1 MSRQT
6 ALPHQRDRSV
16 AVPSLQV
23 ARLPGEFGLILRCY
37 GELSVATA
45 EALRRELALVEEL
58 DHPVLM
64 LNLAACRVTDSAGL
78 LTVFQSFVR
87 LRERGARRSA
97 AAGGGRRL
105 VIITGA
111 RELPELLG
119 VSGIDKLIP
128 SFPTEEAA
136 ALALRGWW
144 PPLPGPR
151 TWEEAR
157 ADTIV
162 RWKVVRE
169 ALEHAPQAEVLQL
182 LTSMTGLCERAEE
195 LYQESPAPGTPRC
208 LFCPL
213 FHALG
218 GAPGD
223 VGCRSRID
231 PILAAVRAGDRED
244 ARAKVDEVIRLMELM
259 PMPSEEA

>member
-1 MSRQT
+1 MSQQT
-6 ALPHQRDRSV
+6 LLSHQRDRCV
-16 AVPSLQV
+16 PAPSLQV

-45 EALRRELALVEEL
+45 EALRREIALVDEL

-64 LNLAACRVTDSAGL
+64 LNLSACRVADSSGL
-78 LTVFQSFVR
+78 LIVFQSFVR

-97 AAGGGRRL
+97 AAGGRLRL

-111 RELPELLG
+111 RELSELLG

-136 ALALRGWW
+136 ALSLRGWW

-162 RWKVVRE
+162 HWKVVRE
-169 ALEHAPQAEVLQL
+169 ALEHAPQAEALQL
-182 LTSMTGLCERAEE
+182 LTSMTGLCECAEE
-195 LYQESPAPGTPRC
+195 LYQENPAPGAPRC
-208 LFCPL
+208 LYCPL

-231 PILAAVRAGDRED
+231 PILAAVRAGDQED
-244 ARAKVDEVIRLMELM
+244 ARAGVDEVIRLMEKMTL
-259 PMPSEEA
+259 PVEDA